1 MIKFFRNIRQNMLLK
16 NPTAETGRAGK
27 VSKPSSPVGRYLL
40 YAFGEIILVVFGIL
54 IALQINNWNQGKV
67 NRTFEMKML
76 KEIDT
81 ALKEDHRFFT
91 EHLLNNRNKTE
102 LEAIA
107 YFDNAIL
114 SDKSE
119 ADSVNFHF
127 NRLDYGI
134 RVTCNRGPYDALKV
148 AGIDKISNDSLRNKL
163 IYFYDFII
171 PRHLSIIEYTKES
184 SRELMIPLI
193 EQLGTTAPSIISMGT
208 VVRSDLILQ
217 DIDIQENED
226 FNRLLY
232 LTNKRARNVKLILES
247 TTPYM
252 EELIKLLEN

>member
-1 MIKFFRNIRQNMLLK
+1 MIKFFNKIRQNLL
-16 NPTAETGRAGK
+16 AENKTGK
-27 VSKPSSPVGRYLL
+27 YLK
-40 YAFGEIILVVFGIL
+40 YAIGEIVLVVIGIL
-54 IALQINNWNQGKV
+54 IALSINNWNEGKA

-76 KEIDT
+76 KEIVT
-81 ALKEDHRFFT
+81 ALEEDHRFFT

-107 YFDNAIL
+107 FFDKAIL
-114 SDKSE
+114 FKKSE
-119 ADSVNFHF
+119 VDSVNFHF

-134 RVTCNRGPYDALKV
+134 RVTCNSGPYDALKV

-171 PRHLSIIEYTKES
+171 PRYLGIIEYSKES

-193 EQLGTTAPSIISMGT
+193 EQLGTTAPPIISMGT
-208 VVRSDLILQ
+208 VVRSDLILK
-217 DIDIQENED
+217 DIDIRENED

-232 LTNKRARNVKLILES
+232 LTNKRARNVKSVLEAI
-247 TTPYM
+247 TPYM
-252 EELIKLLEN
+252 EELIKLIENEIQN